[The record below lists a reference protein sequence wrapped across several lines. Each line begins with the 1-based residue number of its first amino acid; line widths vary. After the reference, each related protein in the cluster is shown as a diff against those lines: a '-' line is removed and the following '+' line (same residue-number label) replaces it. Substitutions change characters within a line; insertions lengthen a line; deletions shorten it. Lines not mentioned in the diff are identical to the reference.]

1 MGAIKA
7 SISVNDRMSPA
18 LKSMNKA
25 LNLVL
30 NSFNAMQS
38 ASASAVDTAAF
49 EEARREAASAS
60 VAINQM
66 EQQIREATNQ
76 QDKFSDKVNESE
88 NAMGGLVRKAAGL
101 VAAYASA
108 QTLLSAVNLSD
119 QMTQTSSRMSMI
131 VDDGGSVEELEQ
143 KIFESANRSRA
154 SYMETAS
161 AVTALAQRAGDAFT
175 GNDEVIAFTETLN
188 KMYVIAGASAQEQAS
203 SMLQLTQA
211 LGSGVLRGEEF
222 NAVFEAAPNI
232 MQAVADYMNV
242 PIGQLRNMAAE
253 GMITADI
260 VKNAIFSAADS
271 VNADFESMDMTW
283 AQVANGFKNH
293 ALQSFDPVLAKI
305 SELANNPQVQ
315 AFAIGLGQAMATV
328 ANIILSIFSL
338 VAAVGGFLY
347 DNWGILGPVIYGVA
361 AALVAYY
368 TALMIYNGIQAISNI
383 QDAFSA
389 AHKYN
394 LAKAEIALAAAT
406 GTQASATAKAT
417 VAQAGFNTVMLA
429 SPITWIL
436 LIIIAVIAAIY
447 AVIGVINKLT
457 GSTIS
462 ATGVIVGALLSAVAF
477 IWNLFLGLVDLVL
490 GIVNYWYNIFGAFV
504 NFFGNLFN
512 DPIGS
517 IIQLFGNL
525 ADNILGVLESIARAM
540 DKIFGSSMADT
551 VSGWR
556 TSLSSKVEIA
566 TKEYGN
572 GAYEEVMG
580 ELNLS
585 SESLGLN
592 RWAYEDAYNTGY
604 NFGESV
610 EDKVSSFSLDSIL
623 SSGTDTLNQYGMD
636 DIGAGVGDIA
646 DYTGTMAD
654 NLEITEEDLK
664 YLRDIAEQ
672 EAINRFTTAEIKI
685 DMGGINNNVSSNV
698 DLDGMVTYLE
708 EKLYETMEIAAE
720 GVH

>member
-1 MGAIKA
+1 
-7 SISVNDRMSPA
+7 MSPA

-30 NSFNAMQS
+30 NSFNAIQS

-49 EEARREAASAS
+49 EEARKEAASAA

-66 EQQIREATNQ
+66 ENEIREAANQ

-88 NAMGGLVRKAAGL
+88 NAMVGLVRKAAGL

-119 QMTQTSSRMSMI
+119 QMTQTTSRMNMI

-143 KIFESANRSRA
+143 KIFASANRSRA
-154 SYMETAS
+154 SYLETAS

-232 MQAVADYMNV
+232 MQSVADYMKV

-253 GMITADI
+253 GMITAEI
-260 VKNAIFSAADS
+260 VKNAVLSAADGPGG
-271 VNADFESMDMTW
+271 VNEQFKNMDMTW

-293 ALQSFDPVLAKI
+293 ALQAFDPVLAKI

-315 AFAIGLGQAMATV
+315 AFAIGLGQAMANV
-328 ANIILSIFSL
+328 ANIILGIFSL

-347 DNWGILGPVIYGVA
+347 DNWGILGPIIYGVA

-368 TALMIYNGIQAISNI
+368 SAMLIYNTIQAISNGLK
-383 QDAFSA
+383 A
-389 AHKYN
+389 AAAMRETIH
-394 LAKAEIALAAAT
+394 AAALAMSTGATFAAT
-406 GTQASATAKAT
+406 A
-417 VAQAGFNTVMLA
+417 AQHGFNAALLA
-429 SPITWIL
+429 CPITWIL

-504 NFFGNLFN
+504 NFFGNVFN

-551 VSGWR
+551 VAGWR
-556 TSLSSKVEIA
+556 GTLASKVEIA

-585 SESLGLN
+585 SESLGLK

-604 NFGESV
+604 DFGASV
-610 EDKVSSFSLDSIL
+610 DDKISSFSLDNIL
-623 SSGTDTLNQYGMD
+623 SSGTDTLSQYGVD
-636 DIGAGVGDIA
+636 DIGAGVNDIA
-646 DYTGTMAD
+646 DYTGAMSD

-672 EAINRFTTAEIKI
+672 EAINRFTTAEIKV

>member
-1 MGAIKA
+1 
-7 SISVNDRMSPA
+7 MSPA

-25 LNLVL
+25 LMMVL
-30 NSFNAMQS
+30 NSFNAVQS

-49 EEARREAASAS
+49 EEARREAASAA

-76 QDKFSDKVNESE
+76 QDKFSDNVNESE

-119 QMTQTSSRMSMI
+119 QMTQTSSRMNLI

-154 SYMETAS
+154 AYMGTAA
-161 AVTALAQRAGDAFT
+161 AVTSLAQRAGDAFS

-188 KMYVIAGASAQEQAS
+188 KMYVIAGATAQEQES

-293 ALQSFDPVLAKI
+293 ALQAFDPVLAKI

-328 ANIILSIFSL
+328 ANIILGIFSL

-347 DNWGILGPVIYGVA
+347 DNWGILGPIIYGVA

-368 TALMIYNGIQAISNI
+368 SAMLIYNTIQAISNGLK
-383 QDAFSA
+383 A
-389 AHKYN
+389 AAAMRETIH
-394 LAKAEIALAAAT
+394 AAALAMSTGATFAAT
-406 GTQASATAKAT
+406 A
-417 VAQAGFNTVMLA
+417 AQHGFNAALLA
-429 SPITWIL
+429 CPITWIL
-436 LIIIAVIAAIY
+436 LIIIAVIAAIF

-551 VSGWR
+551 VAGWR
-556 TSLSSKVEIA
+556 TSLSSKVEVA

-623 SSGTDTLNQYGMD
+623 SSGTDTLNQYGVD

-646 DYTGTMAD
+646 DYTGAMAD

-672 EAINRFTTAEIKI
+672 EAVNRFTTAEIKI